1 MSEPAGTIREVV
13 LGLDRVVQELPPTDG
28 MKWFARLYRDVT
40 EAIEIAYDEGRFQ
53 VPRFMEGLVV
63 RFGNAFFEAVDH
75 PAGLSHAWNAVF
87 SRRYDPDVAPIQFA
101 IAGLNSHIGFELP
114 LGLVAE
120 WREFGVEPSD
130 TSPQHAD
137 WQTVSAT
144 VRKVEPQAKHYLL
157 TGAVKEV
164 DRVFDGADDVV
175 ASWAVGE
182 AREAAWAH
190 GAALWRLWDDTELI
204 GPYLATLDRSVGLV
218 SKLLLVPTA
227 V

>member
-1 MSEPAGTIREVV
+1 MAEQAHSIHDVAV
-13 LGLDRVVQELPPTDG
+13 GLDRVCDKLPPTDG
-28 MKWFARLYRDVT
+28 MKWFALLYRDVT
-40 EAIEIAYDEGRFQ
+40 IAIERAYDEGAFQ
-53 VPRFMEGLVV
+53 VPRFMAQLVV
-63 RFGNAFFEAVDH
+63 RFGDAFFEAIDN

-87 SRRYDPDVAPIQFA
+87 SRRYDPEVAPIQFA

-114 LGLVAE
+114 LGLVEE
-120 WREFGVEPSD
+120 WREFRVEPNE

-137 WQTVSAT
+137 WQTVSRVA
-144 VRKVEPQAKHYLL
+144 REVEPAAKEYLL

-164 DRVFDGADDVV
+164 DRVFDGADDVI
-175 ASWAVGE
+175 ASWSVAE

-190 GAALWRLWDDTELI
+190 GAALWRLWDDHTLI
-204 GPYLATLDRSVGLV
+204 GPYLAALDRSVGLV